1 MPQQYT
7 FDNAAQTTMV
17 GWDPAILRNRTP
29 AQRRTAYL
37 ARWGTIAAC
46 PLQNTNCLEEQLRRL
61 CWPHK
66 TNGEVRAG
74 TTAKCYGCRTGNQL
88 MPLPQDTPRGLD
100 NEDLLPCGCKWQHTA
115 VELLFYRRALPAAT
129 LPPGDAPPNTL
140 TRTHRCVLWEM
151 LQYLQ
156 GGNMTVL
163 DLVDGTR
170 RANTTL
176 AAVASGHN
184 I

>member
-1 MPQQYT
+1 MSDY
-7 FDNAAQTTMV
+7 
-17 GWDPAILRNRTP
+17 
-29 AQRRTAYL
+29 QRRTAYL

-46 PLQNTNCLEEQLRRL
+46 PPQNTNCLEEQLRHL

-66 TNGEVRAG
+66 TNGEVHAG

-100 NEDLLPCGCKWQHTA
+100 NEDLLPCGWCSRLPPS
-115 VELLFYRRALPAAT
+115 LLAT
-129 LPPGDAPPNTL
+129 LPPNTL
-140 TRTHRCVLWEM
+140 TCTHRCVLWEM
-151 LQYLQ
+151 LQYLR